1 MSRLAPVAH
10 RILIR
15 PDRIEDEAVLED
27 EFKDLKKTGFAIAHV
42 DGGEKRKKRAVTVG
56 EVLDIGWM
64 AWKAIDGN
72 LEGWKPWA
80 QVGDR
85 VHFGR
90 YAGEQV
96 IDPDTKEVLFFIN
109 DEDILA
115 VERAQ

>member
-1 MSRLAPVAH
+1 MTTKLKPVAH

-15 PDRIEDEAVLED
+15 PDKIEDEAVLEK
-27 EFKDLKKTGFAIAHV
+27 EFNGLQKAGFKLAKP
-42 DGGEKRKKRAVTVG
+42 DGADKREKRAVTVG

-64 AWKAIDGN
+64 AWKAIDGS
-72 LEGWKPWA
+72 LEGWKPWCK
-80 QVGDR
+80 VGDR

-96 IDPDTKEVLFFIN
+96 IDPETKEVLFFIN

-115 VERAQ
+115 VEEA